1 MILYMTTQDHTDL
14 LDFYIEREGTLPV
27 KKMTGSFILKQFVI
41 YDMRNFSHCT
51 ELILDREA
59 FRDSDNAF
67 VEAIEEF
74 LTMYQA
80 RVTVIVEGLGQEDAL
95 FIKLLEAGIGNI
107 VTEREIERQQEE
119 IERCLSSQGL
129 RKYRIREKQGIYHE
143 GEIYDFSCSRIQIAV
158 VGSQGRIGTTT
169 VALGLANWLTE
180 VGGRSCYVEANESGH
195 MECLV
200 VDYEMMPKDE
210 GFVMDEVGYYKRQPT
225 QEYSFIVTDYGAGD
239 PEKSQDILLL
249 ICGTKPYEITHTL
262 LLLERYEDRCAI
274 VLFPFVTQE
283 YRHSYEE
290 SFSTDKHR
298 VLFMEYQPDCFD
310 GVVNGSVFKTII
322 KPYITKKTM

>member
-51 ELILDREA
+51 ELVLDREA
-59 FRDSDNAF
+59 FRDSDDAF

-80 RVTVIVEGLGQEDAL
+80 RVTVIAEGVGQGEAL
-95 FIKLLEAGIGNI
+95 FIKLLEAGVGNI

-119 IERCLSSQGL
+119 IEGCLSNQGL
-129 RKYRIREKQGIYHE
+129 RKYRIREKQEIYHE
-143 GEIYDFSCSRIQIAV
+143 GERYNFSCSRVQIAV

-169 VALGLANWLTE
+169 VALGLANWLAE

-195 MECLV
+195 MECLAI
-200 VDYEMMPKDE
+200 DYEMIPKDE
-210 GFVMDEVGYYKRQPT
+210 GFVMDKVGYYKRQPM
-225 QEYSFIVTDYGAGD
+225 QEYSFIVKDYGTRDLKIAPD
-239 PEKSQDILLL
+239 CLLL
-249 ICGTKPYEITHTL
+249 ICGTKPYELSQTL
-262 LLLERYEDRCAI
+262 PLLERYEDQYAI
-274 VLFPFVTQE
+274 ILFPFVAQE
-283 YRHSYEE
+283 HRRAYEE
-290 SFSTDKHR
+290 SFSTDNHR
-298 VLFMEYQPDCFD
+298 VLFLEYQPDCL
-310 GVVNGSVFKTII
+310 NGKINGNVYKTIV
-322 KPYITKKTM
+322 KPYIIEK

>member
-1 MILYMTTQDHTDL
+1 MILYMTTQDHTNL

-27 KKMTGSFILKQFVI
+27 KKMTGSFILKQFII

-59 FRDSDNAF
+59 FRDSDDAF

-80 RVTVIVEGLGQEDAL
+80 RVTVIAEGLGQEEEL
-95 FIKLLEAGIGNI
+95 FIKLLEAGVGNI
-107 VTEREIERQQEE
+107 ITEREIERQQEE
-119 IERCLSSQGL
+119 IEGCLSSQGL
-129 RKYRIREKQGIYHE
+129 RKYRIREKIEIYHE
-143 GEIYDFSCSRIQIAV
+143 GENYDFSCSRVQIAV

-180 VGGRSCYVEANESGH
+180 VGGCSCYVEANESGH

-210 GFVMDEVGYYKRQPT
+210 GFVMDEVGYYKRQPP
-225 QEYSFIVTDYGAGD
+225 QDYPFIVTDWGTRE
-239 PEKSQDILLL
+239 PEETPDILLL
-249 ICGTKPYEITHTL
+249 ICGIKPYELLNTL
-262 LLLERYEDRCAI
+262 PLLERYEEQCAI
-274 VLFPFVTQE
+274 VLFPFVKQE
-283 YRHSYEE
+283 HRRAYEE
-290 SFSTDKHR
+290 SFSTDNHR

-310 GVVNGSVFKTII
+310 GVVNGSIFKTIV
-322 KPYITKKTM
+322 KNYITEK